1 MKKRKIVFLR
11 GKRLLKQILCKDVWN
26 YAQVTV
32 PKEFH
37 GSESEGWCVASNILN
52 RDSVVYSIGIGDD
65 TSFDISLINRYGMH
79 VYAYDPTPESIE
91 WIAGQQLPDTFHFYG
106 KGLAHY
112 DGVAH
117 FYRHKKETNIC
128 HSMIKRKETVGDA
141 IEVPVSRLETL
152 CKENN
157 HTHID
162 LLKMDIEGAEY
173 DVLDDIFQSGFTI
186 DQVLVEFHH
195 RFKTISPRRTKYTIK
210 HLNKLGFRIFFVSLK
225 GREYSFIHKR
235 LLR

>member
-1 MKKRKIVFLR
+1 MKKRKIIFLR
-11 GKRLLKQILCKDVWN
+11 GKRLLKQILGKDVWN
-26 YAQVTV
+26 YTQVTV
-32 PKEFH
+32 PREFH

-52 RDSVVYSIGIGDD
+52 RDCIVYSIGIGDD
-65 TSFDISLINRYGMH
+65 ISFDISLIDRYGMH
-79 VYAYDPTPESIE
+79 VYAYDPTPQSIE
-91 WIAGQQLPDTFHFYG
+91 WIEGQRLPDTFYFYG

-128 HSMIKRKETVGDA
+128 HSMTKRKETVGDA

-173 DVLDDIFQSGFTI
+173 DVLDDIFQSGITI
-186 DQVLVEFHH
+186 DQILVEFHH
-195 RFKTISPRRTKYTIK
+195 RFKTISPRRTKDTITN
-210 HLNKLGFRIFFVSLK
+210 LNKLGYRIFFVSLK
-225 GREYSFIHKR
+225 GREYSFIHER
-235 LLR
+235 VLR